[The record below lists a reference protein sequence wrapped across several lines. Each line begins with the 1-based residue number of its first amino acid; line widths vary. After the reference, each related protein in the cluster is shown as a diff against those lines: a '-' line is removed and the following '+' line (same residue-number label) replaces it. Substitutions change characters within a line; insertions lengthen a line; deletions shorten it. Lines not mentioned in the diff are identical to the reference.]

1 MSKIVINNVIF
12 DFDFGCKVLKLK
24 HKECPDKFE
33 TLSSFWDKIQEPTFV
48 EIAQLPNIEQRRVC
62 IDALGLE
69 RLIKEVNPKLIN
81 STTLKKST
89 TWVDE
94 NGELK
99 TFEYDDTYELFEVD
113 GSVFSQGLS
122 SWQKIANSYYVSFK
136 DTSTDRRYLL
146 WVEIGD
152 VYRTNLKSHLSI
164 ADMINSVDSIMAI
177 AWSITTNV
185 PLGSIE
191 KIVRQ
196 GDCILIKTMGEF
208 IPLTQ
213 PRHLTKKEY
222 LELIVTES

>member
-24 HKECPDKFE
+24 NKECPDKFE
-33 TLSSFWDKIQEPTFV
+33 TLSNFWDEIQEPTFV
-48 EIAQLPNIEQRRVC
+48 EIAQLPNLEQRRIC

-113 GSVFSQGLS
+113 GSVFSKGLPE
-122 SWQKIANSYYVSFK
+122 WQKMANSYYVSFK
-136 DTSTDRRYLL
+136 DTSTDRKYLL
-146 WVEIGD
+146 WVEING
-152 VYRTNLKSHLSI
+152 VCRTNIKTYLSS
-164 ADMINSVDSIMAI
+164 ADIVKSVDSIMAI

-185 PLGSIE
+185 PLGNIK

-208 IPLTQ
+208 IPLQ
-213 PRHLTKKEY
+213 VPRHLTKKEY
-222 LELIVTES
+222 LNLIVAES